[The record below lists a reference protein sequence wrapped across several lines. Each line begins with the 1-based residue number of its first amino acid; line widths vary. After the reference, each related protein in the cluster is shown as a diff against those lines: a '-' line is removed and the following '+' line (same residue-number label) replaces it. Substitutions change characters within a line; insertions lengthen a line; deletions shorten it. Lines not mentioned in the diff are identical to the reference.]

1 MHNFSF
7 VTEKILSTTT
17 YTTSVYTTINS
28 TTAEQI
34 VSKIENDL
42 AAGKVEP
49 KDVERMISEV
59 SRVLTASQPLPPR
72 ISNR

>member
-7 VTEKILSTTT
+7 VTGKTLLATT
-17 YTTSVYTTINS
+17 YTTSVYTTINI

-49 KDVERMISEV
+49 KDVERMVNEV
-59 SRVLTASQPLPPR
+59 SKVLTAAQPLPPR